1 MMRKGPLA
9 WMVDHGVAPNLMM
22 VLFIVGGLMASLA
35 IKKEVFPEFETEIVQ
50 VTISYPGATPED
62 VEQSLLLPVEAAIAD
77 VEGTL
82 ARERSA
88 ALVQE
93 AQSVQLEASRLVYK
107 EAHIRYE
114 GGLASYQQLLSALD
128 SYQNAQLSML
138 ATKRDRIDA
147 RVSLHEALGGEWTR
161 QFPSPETKR

>member
-22 VLFIVGGLMASLA
+22 ALFIIGGLMASLA

-77 VEGTL
+77 VLYHYGEERQSRRVAR
-82 ARERSA
+82 AREP
-88 ALVQE
+88 
-93 AQSVQLEASRLVYK
+93 
-107 EAHIRYE
+107 
-114 GGLASYQQLLSALD
+114 
-128 SYQNAQLSML
+128 
-138 ATKRDRIDA
+138 
-147 RVSLHEALGGEWTR
+147 
-161 QFPSPETKR
+161 PS